1 MPDSKIPSQGRSQ
14 FTQFSS
20 PTTPGYE
27 FRAETD
33 KGNLLRIK
41 LQPQT
46 CFENSDTN
54 AFFMYSFFYLQIIHV
69 LFVNRD

>member
-1 MPDSKIPSQGRSQ
+1 MNILVGIFLSYHVKDLFMPDSKIPSQGHSQ

-33 KGNLLRIK
+33 EGNLLRIK
-41 LQPQT
+41 LQP
-46 CFENSDTN
+46 
-54 AFFMYSFFYLQIIHV
+54 
-69 LFVNRD
+69 